1 MAQRDPHQLREE
13 AASAVARGKLDVALA
28 LYSELESLEPGAAA
42 WPKRVGETHR
52 RLGDI
57 GAAVLA
63 FERAVD
69 KYVRDGLLVQAI
81 AVCKLILQL
90 EPTHASTATRLSELA
105 IPSAAEARAMMRMPR
120 APSGVHAGSASMTG
134 AGGTP
139 ASGAPSG
146 GHADMA
152 RRAMASAEERPVRRT
167 ASDPR
172 RDPPTTRAEL
182 LEQAPP
188 LGRTA
193 SRDELA
199 TPRTKTA
206 DVPAPTA
213 SRTKTADVPAPAT
226 ARTKTADVPAPVA
239 RTTTPG
245 VAPAVPTRATTSPA
259 ELAARAAKREATRR
273 SVTIPPGGALDAIP
287 LAAAMPDS
295 QRVVRA
301 DGTDSGMTV
310 LNFEIGLDELGDHD
324 DDEVEIEIVD
334 PDRVALL
341 RTPVFSQLPQ
351 VALEHMIGKLAL
363 RELTNGEDVFREGE
377 VGTTMYVIAE
387 GEVTVT
393 SHGAELARLGPGA
406 FFGEI
411 ALVTDLPRSATVTAA
426 GRVELLAIDRD
437 VMREAAAEAPQIVSA
452 LLGFVRDR
460 LVDRITRTSALFQP
474 FTEDERAGLAARF
487 ELVEVDPSA
496 WMIVQGERADGLYIV
511 LAGRVEVIRQDEQ
524 VAIATLVSGD
534 VFGEMS
540 LMGAKGS
547 IANVRALTRVLALRL
562 PATIFQEVI
571 MTYPQVL
578 AYLGELTDSRSRLRQ
593 AEDILDLHID
603 LV

>member
-13 AASAVARGKLDVALA
+13 AASAVARGKLEDALE
-28 LYSELESLEPGAAA
+28 LYAELESLEPAAAA
-42 WPKRVGETHR
+42 WPKRVGETQR

-57 GAAVLA
+57 PAAILA

-105 IPSAAEARAMMRMPR
+105 TPSAAEARAITRMPR
-120 APSGVHAGSASMTG
+120 APVSAPV
-134 AGGTP
+134 P
-139 ASGAPSG
+139 AIERT
-146 GHADMA
+146 
-152 RRAMASAEERPVRRT
+152 RRAVASADDRPVR
-167 ASDPR
+167 
-172 RDPPTTRAEL
+172 
-182 LEQAPP
+182 
-188 LGRTA
+188 
-193 SRDELA
+193 
-199 TPRTKTA
+199 
-206 DVPAPTA
+206 
-213 SRTKTADVPAPAT
+213 
-226 ARTKTADVPAPVA
+226 
-239 RTTTPG
+239 
-245 VAPAVPTRATTSPA
+245 PA
-259 ELAARAAKREATRR
+259 ELAARAAKREVTRR
-273 SVTIPPGGALDAIP
+273 PVTIPPGGGLDAIP

-301 DGTDSGMTV
+301 DGTDAGMAI
-310 LNFEIGLDELGDHD
+310 LSFEITLDELADHD
-324 DDEVEIEIVD
+324 DDVEIEIVD
-334 PDRVALL
+334 PARVALL
-341 RTPVFSQLPQ
+341 RTPVFAQLAQRPGL
-351 VALEHMIGKLAL
+351 LERVIGKLAL
-363 RELTNGEDVFREGE
+363 RELGNGEEIFREGE
-377 VGTTMYVIAE
+377 PGTTMYVIAE
-387 GEVTVT
+387 GEVTVE

-437 VMREAAAEAPQIVSA
+437 VVREAAAEAPEIISV

-474 FTEDERAGLAARF
+474 FTDDERAGLAARF
-487 ELVEVDPSA
+487 ELVEVDPGT
-496 WMIVQGERADGLYIV
+496 WLIVQGERADGLYIL
-511 LAGRVEVIRQDEQ
+511 LAGRVEVVRQDEP
-524 VAIATLVSGD
+524 VAIATLGSGD

-540 LMGAKGS
+540 LLGAKGS
-547 IANVRALTRVLALRL
+547 VAHVRALTRVLALRL

-603 LV
+603 LI